1 MITTLGIALI
11 VILVAVEIG
20 CFVML
25 RKILREISAERT
37 DKRRAKY
44 RNIAYADMEE
54 RWQIKQ
60 NREQIWAVLRI
71 FTTDTYADRQEGNR

>member
-11 VILVAVEIG
+11 VILAATEVG

-25 RKILREISAERT
+25 RKIFREISAERT

-44 RNIAYADMEE
+44 RNIAYADME
-54 RWQIKQ
+54 
-60 NREQIWAVLRI
+60 
-71 FTTDTYADRQEGNR
+71 